1 MRYKPKVGRE
11 FDLSPETFRV
21 RQSFLQER
29 TRTVIAL
36 TVLTGCVI
44 ALLAAAISG
53 AQNGD
58 YNGLLKVWAVVSVP
72 MTAILAH
79 YFRGSRQGVESDD

>member
-11 FDLSPETFRV
+11 FDLSPESLRV
-21 RQSFLQER
+21 RRSFLQER
-29 TRTVIAL
+29 TRTAIAL
-36 TVLTGCVI
+36 TVLIGSVI

-53 AQNGD
+53 AQSGD
-58 YNGLLKVWAVVSVP
+58 YIGLLKVWAVVSVP

-79 YFRGSRQGVESDD
+79 YFRGSRQGVENDD